1 MKKASTIMTTKK
13 YVITFIIFALLLVL
27 TLTLFLGG
35 LFIKE
40 HNLIAFY
47 ILIAFSCISLVFAII
62 FIAINYKEL
71 VNYDVKKLNKQIDN
85 LDFSIIDI
93 SICESDLTS
102 KLIGCGYINIKEV
115 FHKVV
120 DENCGDGNIVNH
132 YYATIHKTNELID
145 IQEILEQFGK
155 GMTTYNIG
163 YVFVNENVK
172 ENIDIIKNYI
182 KATILD
188 VKVHPYKYKK
198 FFVPILINNNKVYYI
213 KEKGIFMN
221 TYQFGVVEG
230 IRILN
235 DKQI

>member
-1 MKKASTIMTTKK
+1 MTTKK

-27 TLTLFLGG
+27 TLTLFFGG

-40 HNLIAFY
+40 HSLIAFY
-47 ILIAFSCISLVFAII
+47 ILIAFSCISFVFSII

-71 VNYDVKKLNKQIDN
+71 VIYDVKKLNKQIDN

-93 SICESDLTS
+93 SISESDLKS
-102 KLIGCGYINIKEV
+102 KLIGYGYTNTKDI

-120 DENCGDGNIVNH
+120 DKNCGDGNIVNH
-132 YYATIHKTNELID
+132 YYATIHKTNEVMD
-145 IQEILEQFGK
+145 IQDILKSFGK

-163 YVFVNENVK
+163 YIFINENVD
-172 ENIDIIKNYI
+172 ENIEIIKNYI

-221 TYQFGVVEG
+221 TYQSGVVEG
-230 IRILN
+230 MRII
-235 DKQI
+235 KYQ

>member
-13 YVITFIIFALLLVL
+13 YVITFIIFALLSVL
-27 TLTLFLGG
+27 TLTLFFGG

-47 ILIAFSCISLVFAII
+47 ILIAFSCISFVFSII

-71 VNYDVKKLNKQIDN
+71 VNYDIKKLNKQIDN

-93 SICESDLTS
+93 SISESDLKS
-102 KLIGCGYINIKEV
+102 KLIGYGYTNTKDI

-120 DENCGDGNIVNH
+120 DENYGDGNIVNH
-132 YYATIHKTNELID
+132 YYATIHKTNEVMD
-145 IQEILEQFGK
+145 IQDILKSFGK

-163 YVFVNENVK
+163 YIFINENVD
-172 ENIDIIKNYI
+172 ENIEIIKNYI

-221 TYQFGVVEG
+221 TYQSGVVEG
-230 IRILN
+230 MRII
-235 DKQI
+235 KYQ

>member
-1 MKKASTIMTTKK
+1 MTTKK
-13 YVITFIIFALLLVL
+13 YVITFIIFALLSVL
-27 TLTLFLGG
+27 TLTLFFGG

-40 HNLIAFY
+40 HSLIAFY
-47 ILIAFSCISLVFAII
+47 ILIAFSCISFVFSII

-71 VNYDVKKLNKQIDN
+71 VNYDIKKLNKQIDN

-93 SICESDLTS
+93 SISESDLKS
-102 KLIGCGYINIKEV
+102 KLIGYGYTNTKDI

-120 DENCGDGNIVNH
+120 DKNCGDGNIVNH
-132 YYATIHKTNELID
+132 YYATIHKTNEVMD
-145 IQEILEQFGK
+145 IQDILKSFGK

-163 YVFVNENVK
+163 YIFINENVD
-172 ENIDIIKNYI
+172 ENIEIIKNYI

-221 TYQFGVVEG
+221 TYQSGVVEG
-230 IRILN
+230 MRII
-235 DKQI
+235 KYQ

>member
-1 MKKASTIMTTKK
+1 MTTKK

-27 TLTLFLGG
+27 TLSLFFSG

-40 HNLIAFY
+40 HNSVAFY
-47 ILIAFSCISLVFAII
+47 ILVVFSFISLAFAII

-71 VNYDVKKLNKQIDN
+71 VNYDVKKLNKKMDN

-93 SICESDLTS
+93 SISESDLKS
-102 KLIGCGYINIKEV
+102 KLIGYGYTNTKDV

-132 YYATIHKTNELID
+132 YYATIHKTNEVID
-145 IQEILEQFGK
+145 IQEILGKFGK

-163 YVFVNENVK
+163 YIFVNGNVEENM
-172 ENIDIIKNYI
+172 EIIKNYI

-188 VKVHPYKYKK
+188 VKVHPYKYKN
-198 FFVPILINNNKVYYI
+198 FFVPILISNNKVYYI
-213 KEKGIFMN
+213 KEKSIFMN

-230 IRILN
+230 IHTLN

>member
-13 YVITFIIFALLLVL
+13 YVITFIIFTLLLVL
-27 TLTLFLGG
+27 TLTLFFGG

-40 HNLIAFY
+40 HSLIAFY
-47 ILIAFSCISLVFAII
+47 ILIAFSCISFVFSII

-71 VNYDVKKLNKQIDN
+71 VNYDIKKLNKRIDN

-93 SICESDLTS
+93 SISESDLKS
-102 KLIGCGYINIKEV
+102 KLIGYGYTNTKDI

-132 YYATIHKTNELID
+132 YYATIHKTNEVMD
-145 IQEILEQFGK
+145 IQDILKSFGK

-163 YVFVNENVK
+163 YIFINENVD
-172 ENIDIIKNYI
+172 ENIEIIKNYI

-221 TYQFGVVEG
+221 TYQSGVVEG
-230 IRILN
+230 MRII
-235 DKQI
+235 KYQ